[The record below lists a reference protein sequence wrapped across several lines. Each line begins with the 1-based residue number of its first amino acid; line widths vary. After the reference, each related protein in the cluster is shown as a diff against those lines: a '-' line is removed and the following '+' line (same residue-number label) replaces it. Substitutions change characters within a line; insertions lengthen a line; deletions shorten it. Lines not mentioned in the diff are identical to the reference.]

1 MHSFTGSFI
10 HSYIDLAMG
19 ERIGFLTN
27 EAAVFLGL
35 TNKVQ
40 VVQGGP
46 DAYVGMI
53 GSGCISAGKMV
64 LITGSSHLHLAVSDN
79 NKTAHGIWGAYNG
92 APLLDTYFAEGG
104 QSSTGSALQWARR
117 IFNASFYDLDNEAAM
132 IEPGSDGLLVYEK
145 FQGSRTPI
153 TDPLMR
159 ASFIGLSLAHKR
171 GHLWRAILE
180 AICYGTKHAIDSMTA
195 AGHKCEEIIIAG
207 GATRSN
213 LFLQMHSDVCGLP
226 ITCNLYDNAPLVGCA
241 ILAYAGTMN
250 CNDNGPDTFDT
261 YANDIHLKIQ
271 KGIDKLV
278 KVSHVVQP
286 NLNATLKYSEMYKL
300 YKQIPR
306 SIEHI
311 THALVLNK
319 DAYDGSSQND
329 VTLRSK
335 RIGVLSPSL
344 LSANFGSLL
353 DDTSKCVS
361 AGTTHIHIDM
371 CDGGSDYCLGSLTFG
386 PQLVKV
392 LKSEYPKLNIDVHL
406 VCQEKTLFNI
416 LEPLATAGAD
426 RVILQY
432 ESFKIFDSENYIQL
446 LFITASMIRKKGMKV
461 GICIKPSTPIEEI
474 DAVLCMKYK
483 EGSSLF
489 EMVNLLSVEPGFS
502 KQSFNLVVVDKI
514 KYVFDKWS
522 STLVDIA
529 CDGAVTTETAKH
541 ALNAG
546 ANFLISGGFI
556 FDFGRNEIVNQY
568 KKLYQ
573 EIILHGK

>member
-1 MHSFTGSFI
+1 
-10 HSYIDLAMG
+10 MG
-19 ERIGFLTN
+19 ERIGVLTN
-27 EAAVFLGL
+27 EAAGFLGL

-40 VVQGGP
+40 IIQGGP
-46 DAYVGMI
+46 DAYVGMR

-79 NKTAHGIWGAYNG
+79 NKTANGIWGAYNG

-117 IFNASFYDLDNEAAM
+117 IFNASFHDLDNEAAM

-195 AGHKCEEIIIAG
+195 AGHKCEEIIVAG
-207 GATRSN
+207 GATRSD
-213 LFLQMHSDVCGLP
+213 LFLQMHCDVCGLP

-250 CNDNGPDTFDT
+250 FHDNNLDTFDK
-261 YANDIHLKIQ
+261 YSNDIHLKIQ

-286 NLNATLKYSEMYKL
+286 NLNATLKYNQMYKL

-306 SIEHI
+306 SVEDI

-319 DAYDGSSQND
+319 DAYDESSQNEIE
-329 VTLRSK
+329 LPSK

-344 LSANFGSLL
+344 LSANFGCLL

-361 AGTTHIHIDM
+361 AGATHIHIDM
-371 CDGGSDYCLGSLTFG
+371 CDGGSDFCLGSLTFG

-392 LKSEYPKLNIDVHL
+392 IKSEYPKLKIDVHL

-416 LEPLATAGAD
+416 LEPLATAGTD
-426 RVILQY
+426 RVIVQF
-432 ESFKIFDSENYIQL
+432 ESFKQFDAENYIQL

-483 EGSSLF
+483 EESLF
-489 EMVNLLSVEPGFS
+489 EMVNILSVEPGFS
-502 KQSFNLVVVDKI
+502 KQSFNFIVIDKI
-514 KYVFDKWS
+514 KYVFDKWGS
-522 STLVDIA
+522 MLVDIA

-556 FDFGRNEIVNQY
+556 FDFGRNEIVNQC
-568 KKLYQ
+568 KKLFQ